1 MSEHEGRFFGS
12 REELENDVLRY
23 NARLDYMILLDA
35 IKPHQRMVFEGL
47 SGQDKITWHLI
58 EKYEDVWQVA
68 GYEFSTVALDVSLAL
83 HLDPSQ
89 DEFKRTIQYIM
100 SRVRRPGRHK

>member
-12 REELENDVLRY
+12 REELENDVLRH
-23 NARLDYMILLDA
+23 NARLGDNILLNA
-35 IKPHQRMVFEGL
+35 IKPHQRMIFDGVY
-47 SGQDKITWHLI
+47 GQDKITWHLI

-68 GYEFSTVALDVSLAL
+68 GYEFSTVALDVSLSL
-83 HLDPSQ
+83 HLGLA
-89 DEFKRTIQYIM
+89 DEFKRTVQYIM